1 MKPAMTRFQSSQ
13 LPPSQTLSRD
23 FAAVRCALRP
33 LATCLLLMS
42 ALVALLPSL
51 ANAAGDSDRG
61 KVLARVWCANCHI
74 VDPQGTGQDIA
85 PPFPIIAQRGTP
97 DQREARAF
105 LAAPHPPMPN
115 FDLARQQI
123 DDIVAY
129 LNSLAK
135 K

>member
-1 MKPAMTRFQSSQ
+1 MEPEMTRFLSSQ
-13 LPPSQTLSRD
+13 TPRRD
-23 FAAVRCALRP
+23 FAAVRCAFRS
-33 LATCLLLMS
+33 LANCLLLAS
-42 ALVALLPSL
+42 ALAALLPSF
-51 ANAAGDSDRG
+51 ADASGDSDRG

-74 VDPQGTGQDIA
+74 VDPEGTGQDIA
-85 PPFPIIAQRGTP
+85 PPFPVIAQRGTP

-105 LAAPHPPMPN
+105 LLAPHPPMPN